1 MVISIAIMV
10 RSRALP
16 IQLGVVGW
24 DDDGG
29 SNDDEDSG
37 GISSGSGNDLVVKA
51 LTALQVL

>member
-1 MVISIAIMV
+1 MVIIIASMV

-16 IQLGVVGW
+16 IQLGGVVVGW
-24 DDDGG
+24 DDDGD

-37 GISSGSGNDLVVKA
+37 GISSGDGLVVKA

>member
-1 MVISIAIMV
+1 MVISIASMV

-16 IQLGVVGW
+16 IQLGGVVDW
-24 DDDGG
+24 DDDGD

-37 GISSGSGNDLVVKA
+37 GINSGDGLVVKA